1 MRKLVVAFVL
11 IVSATIGASFVPAQ
25 QTTHPSSSATTA
37 HPFEPGEELV
47 YGAEFSRA
55 LLRNVD
61 VAEFRFSARRQEP
74 LAIKS
79 EDGIDSSPYLLK
91 LTGEVFSKGFF
102 SKLFNLRFRESMD
115 SVVEPASFTVQKT
128 KRIDEQGKRVRVS
141 EAVYAN
147 GRVSWVERDPNN
159 PSSAPR
165 ISAANFTGQ
174 VQDVLSAIY
183 FLRTQPLAV
192 GQTLQLTISD
202 SGRVYKIPV
211 RVLEKKRMKTAVGRV
226 DALRVEPE
234 LFGPDGMMDRKGHIS
249 IWYTADNRR
258 IPVKAI
264 IKTEY
269 GTFDVKLR
277 KIIQHQST
285 QEYLSKSSN

>member
-1 MRKLVVAFVL
+1 M
-11 IVSATIGASFVPAQ
+11 
-25 QTTHPSSSATTA
+25 
-37 HPFEPGEELV
+37 
-47 YGAEFSRA
+47 
-55 LLRNVD
+55 
-61 VAEFRFSARRQEP
+61 
-74 LAIKS
+74 
-79 EDGIDSSPYLLK
+79 
-91 LTGEVFSKGFF
+91 
-102 SKLFNLRFRESMD
+102 
-115 SVVEPASFTVQKT
+115 
-128 KRIDEQGKRVRVS
+128 
-141 EAVYAN
+141 
-147 GRVSWVERDPNN
+147 
-159 PSSAPR
+159 
-165 ISAANFTGQ
+165 
-174 VQDVLSAIY
+174 LSAIY

-192 GQTLQLTISD
+192 GHTLQLTISD

-258 IPVKAI
+258 IPVKAV

-277 KIIQHQST
+277 KIIRHQST

>member
-1 MRKLVVAFVL
+1 MRNVFVTFVL
-11 IVSATIGASFVPAQ
+11 LICATLGAGFVPAQ
-25 QTTHPSSSATTA
+25 QSAPPSNAATTA

-47 YGAEFSRA
+47 YAAEFSRA

-61 VAEFRFSARRQEP
+61 VAEFRFSARRQEVLP
-74 LAIKS
+74 VKT
-79 EDGIDSSPYLLK
+79 EDAVDSPPYLLK

-102 SKLFNLRFRESMD
+102 SKLFNLRFRESME
-115 SVVEPASFTVQKT
+115 SIVEPASFSVQKT
-128 KRIDEQGKRVRVS
+128 KRIDEQGKRMRVS

-147 GRVSWVERDPNN
+147 GKVSWVERDPNN

-165 ISAANFTGQ
+165 IGAANFTGQ

-183 FLRTQPLAV
+183 FLRTQPLVV
-192 GQTLQLTISD
+192 GNTLQLTISD
-202 SGRVYKIPV
+202 SGRVYKVPV

-226 DALRVEPE
+226 DAIRVDPE
-234 LFGPDGMMDRKGHIS
+234 LFGPGGMMDRKGHIS

-277 KIIQHQST
+277 KLIRNQPS
-285 QEYLSKSSN
+285 QEYLSKIRN